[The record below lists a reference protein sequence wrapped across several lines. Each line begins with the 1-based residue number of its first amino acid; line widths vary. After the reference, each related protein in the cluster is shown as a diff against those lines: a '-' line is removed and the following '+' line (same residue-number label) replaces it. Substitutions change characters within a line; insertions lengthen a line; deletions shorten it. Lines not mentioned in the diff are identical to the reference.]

1 MKALRFYQKIWK
13 INFPSKLI
21 LHNLFLSKM
30 FVELEVQKKKKNLTL
45 FSDKF
50 LKSFVLK
57 HSSKIIDNFFAV
69 KI

>member
-30 FVELEVQKKKKNLTL
+30 FVELEVQKKKNLTL

-50 LKSFVLK
+50 LESFVLK

>member
-30 FVELEVQKKKKNLTL
+30 FVELEVQKKKK
-45 FSDKF
+45 
-50 LKSFVLK
+50 
-57 HSSKIIDNFFAV
+57 KIDIVFR
-69 KI
+69 